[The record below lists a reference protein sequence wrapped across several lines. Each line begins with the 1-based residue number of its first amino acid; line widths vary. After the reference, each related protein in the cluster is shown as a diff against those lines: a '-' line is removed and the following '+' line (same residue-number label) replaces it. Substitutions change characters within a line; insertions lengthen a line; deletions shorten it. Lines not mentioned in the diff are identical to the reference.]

1 MAKGFENQQ
10 GMFGG
15 MADCFNSF
23 HKHHRDLSEALS
35 GTLEQN
41 RIAQKLIL
49 NSSLQQAAQ
58 QAQKSLNPLGDA
70 DVSIKSALG
79 SMGLATKA
87 STSMSPILDLI
98 LKNIKPVSESLARL
112 TDSSVA
118 LTQATK
124 MIWSFGESELFR
136 SGIAA
141 PLGSGLPEL
150 PSAVEYFGSLESSAI
165 EESRKSAFSPFRGVQ
180 HLLGSLNN
188 DVINGLREQQE
199 DLRSRIWKTLGNNG
213 VIGAWREQ
221 EEYKRQM
228 LGSLNN
234 DVINGLR
241 EQQENL
247 RSRIWKILGNNGVI
261 GAWREQEEYK
271 RQMLGSLETVGI
283 HDKIQALGSFSEA
296 RSLGSV
302 SAFQEFIINKKAV
315 LNSNLIPLINTDL
328 FSGLTVKSIS
338 TSSLVMPTVRL
349 RTPTAND
356 TYLESDF
363 TPLKSNED
371 RKFTPEFLLYQRQ
384 IPIPEA
390 VESPDP
396 DACFGPVFWC
406 LLTNI
411 EQHLRVTIEKNLTEL
426 SGSNWIRQRVPYDIR
441 ERWKQRQEE
450 DRRKDRPVYGLIY
463 YADFMDLASIIIRR
477 DNWKEM
483 FKSIFKSE
491 NEINIS
497 LKRLHPIR
505 KSIAHSRPLSKDD
518 ILTLAS
524 EANQILSALGVP
536 FSLELGPIHFHLH

>member
-49 NSSLQQAAQ
+49 NSLLQQAAQ

-70 DVSIKSALG
+70 DASIKSALG

-118 LTQATK
+118 LTQVTK

-188 DVINGLREQQE
+188 DIINGLREQQE
-199 DLRSRIWKTLGNNG
+199 NLRSRIWKTLGNNG

-228 LGSLNN
+228 LGSL
-234 DVINGLR
+234 
-241 EQQENL
+241 
-247 RSRIWKILGNNGVI
+247 
-261 GAWREQEEYK
+261 
-271 RQMLGSLETVGI
+271 ETVGI
-283 HDKIQALGSFSEA
+283 HDRIQALGSFSEA

-302 SAFQEFIINKKAV
+302 SAFQEFIINKKTV

-328 FSGLTVKSIS
+328 FSGLTVKSIF

-426 SGSNWIRQRVPYDIR
+426 SGSNWIRQRVPENMR
-441 ERWKQRQEE
+441 KRWEQRQKE
-450 DRRKDRPVYGLIY
+450 DRRTNRLVYSLIY
-463 YADFMDLASIIIRR
+463 YADFMDLVSIIIRR
-477 DNWKEM
+477 DNWREV

-491 NEINIS
+491 SEIQIS